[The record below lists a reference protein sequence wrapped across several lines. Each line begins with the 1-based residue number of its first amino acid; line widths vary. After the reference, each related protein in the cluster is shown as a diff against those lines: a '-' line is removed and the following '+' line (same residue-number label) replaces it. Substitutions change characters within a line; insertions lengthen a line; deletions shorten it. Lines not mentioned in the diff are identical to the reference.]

1 MEEVSRSKLGLGGGG
16 RVVDARFNVAKKK
29 KDEISIKTKNKG
41 RGRSEVFGIK
51 EGGLVARENVG
62 GAHPAGVDHPDG
74 AAVGRLG
81 AAFVATGKGG
91 GAARNTTMTATTGKT
106 KMGNFEWEPNGSFNV
121 MKGRARVSPTAESI
135 PPNDEGYYSHSYGQ
149 LAIHKEMLQ
158 VCTVFGKVG
167 FMYFSPEMNE
177 IHNIIGCAPGR
188 SENRHISQSHH
199 EE

>member
-1 MEEVSRSKLGLGGGG
+1 MEDVSRSKFGLGGGG
-16 RVVDARFNVAKKK
+16 RVEDARFKVVKK
-29 KDEISIKTKNKG
+29 KDEISFETKNKG
-41 RGRSEVFGIK
+41 LGRSEVFGIK

-81 AAFVATGKGG
+81 SAFVATGKGG

-121 MKGRARVSPTAESI
+121 MKGRARVSPTAETIS
-135 PPNDEGYYSHSYGQ
+135 PDDEGYYSHSYGQ

-158 VCTVFGKVG
+158 VRCW
-167 FMYFSPEMNE
+167 
-177 IHNIIGCAPGR
+177 
-188 SENRHISQSHH
+188 
-199 EE
+199 

>member
-16 RVVDARFNVAKKK
+16 RVVDARIKVVKK
-29 KDEISIKTKNKG
+29 KDETSVETKNKG

-91 GAARNTTMTATTGKT
+91 GAARNTITTATTGKT

-121 MKGRARVSPTAESI
+121 MKGRARVSPTAETIS
-135 PPNDEGYYSHSYGQ
+135 PDDEGYYSHSYGQ

-158 VCTVFGKVG
+158 VCTVLVKVG

-188 SENRHISQSHH
+188 SENRRISQGHH

>member
-16 RVVDARFNVAKKK
+16 RVVDARIKVAKKK
-29 KDEISIKTKNKG
+29 DERSIETKNKG
-41 RGRSEVFGIK
+41 RGRSKVFGIK

-62 GAHPAGVDHPDG
+62 GAHPAGVDLPDG

-91 GAARNTTMTATTGKT
+91 GAARNTITTATTGKT

-121 MKGRARVSPTAESI
+121 MKGRARVSPTAETI
-135 PPNDEGYYSHSYGQ
+135 YPDDEGYYSHSYGQ

-158 VCTVFGKVG
+158 VCTVLVKVG
-167 FMYFSPEMNE
+167 FMYFSLEMND
-177 IHNIIGCAPGR
+177 IIT
-188 SENRHISQSHH
+188 
-199 EE
+199 